1 MDAKNKEID
10 EIREEL
16 TTEKRTFTEKN
27 EAMRE
32 QLSLVKDELVKSQ
45 LGNDHETALT
55 DQKIEYQDKKIQE
68 LMSMLTETNKSF

>member
-1 MDAKNKEID
+1 VDAKNKEID

-32 QLSLVKDELVKSQ
+32 QLSLVKDELVKS
-45 LGNDHETALT
+45 
-55 DQKIEYQDKKIQE
+55 
-68 LMSMLTETNKSF
+68 